1 MLFIRSKH
9 NIWIFRVVCFIRLQ
23 NDTWTT
29 VKRWEMRC
37 RTKTVICFWLS
48 YVVFMSSAWKKVYKD
63 WKWRVW
69 GRVLLVCPP
78 LECHWLVLCW
88 VAEEKELVQEL
99 AALPIGRDTVR
110 VRNKRKEVES
120 KLTELEE
127 AIKIFSR
134 PKVFVKV
141 DPWNCPAHSCWRYVI
156 SMESVNA
163 SGCHCLGVAALP
175 VTRSVPALLVT
186 GQKSL
191 QDSPLRKFS
200 LVVGL

>member
-1 MLFIRSKH
+1 
-9 NIWIFRVVCFIRLQ
+9 
-23 NDTWTT
+23 
-29 VKRWEMRC
+29 MRC
-37 RTKTVICFWLS
+37 RTKTVTCFWLS

-63 WKWRVW
+63 LKWRVW

-141 DPWNCPAHSCWRYVI
+141 DPWNCPAHSCGRYVI

-175 VTRSVPALLVT
+175 VTRSVPAFLVT
-186 GQKSL
+186 KDKKVCKILHWESFLWLLGCSL
-191 QDSPLRKFS
+191 QKIRLSRPGWIPDISNQNIWSYLD
-200 LVVGL
+200 